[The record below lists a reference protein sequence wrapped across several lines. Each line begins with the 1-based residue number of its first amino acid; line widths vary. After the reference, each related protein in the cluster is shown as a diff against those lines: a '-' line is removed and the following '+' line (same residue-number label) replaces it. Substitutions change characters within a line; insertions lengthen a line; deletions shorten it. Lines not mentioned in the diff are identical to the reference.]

1 MILSSYPTAL
11 APLWESGEGV
21 VFSGLAGGSPEGGK
35 PSPSWAEGGSV
46 IDKTAFIPVPTCT
59 LPWVA
64 RQVPSRRGPRT
75 VSLGTRASRPR
86 QPCPQPGLREAPA
99 QGPAG
104 AGSLQCFPRPFG
116 LTAPTSPGQQLPWDS
131 LEATV
136 PEELPAG
143 APGPRAH
150 LQGPD
155 PALLHEGRSR
165 ACTVETACV
174 PPAQQTFLELP
185 YCLSPR

>member
-11 APLWESGEGV
+11 ALLWESGEGV
-21 VFSGLAGGSPEGGK
+21 MFSGLAGGSPEGGK

-46 IDKTAFIPVPTCT
+46 IDKTVFIPVPTCT

-75 VSLGTRASRPR
+75 VSLGTRASRSR

-104 AGSLQCFPRPFG
+104 VGSLQCVPLGSQRRPARGSSRRGTHWKPLCQRNFPRG
-116 LTAPTSPGQQLPWDS
+116 L
-131 LEATV
+131 
-136 PEELPAG
+136 
-143 APGPRAH
+143 PGPRAH

-165 ACTVETACV
+165 ACIVETACV
-174 PPAQQTFLELP
+174 PP
-185 YCLSPR
+185 LSKHLSSSVTAFPLGE